1 MVQWA
6 RQGTLSQLGLD
17 SSGLIKLTTTQHPLL
32 PCPCPVLQVV
42 PFPQFELQSRWIAQV
57 LAGRAQLPSRQDM
70 EAHTAQFYA
79 CLEAAGVPTRYTHRM
94 SGALQWEYDRWL
106 ALQCGDAA
114 LPGFAWREALYNCC
128 GMSRK
133 LHGAGYRD
141 ARLPAAAEA
150 EAEAQEEAAQLRQQR
165 AAAVAR

>member
-1 MVQWA
+1 MPP
-6 RQGTLSQLGLD
+6 LGQPCGI
-17 SSGLIKLTTTQHPLL
+17 SSASFLL
-32 PCPCPVLQVV
+32 LQVV

-57 LAGRAQLPSRQDM
+57 LAGRAQLPSEQEM

-79 CLEAAGVPTRYTHRM
+79 SLEAAGVPTRYTHRM

-106 ALQCGDAA
+106 AQQCGDAA
-114 LPGFAWREALYNCC
+114 LPGFAWREALYNAC

-150 EAEAQEEAAQLRQQR
+150 EAEAREEAAHLRQQQ
-165 AAAVAR
+165 AAAVAAAR

>member
-1 MVQWA
+1 M
-6 RQGTLSQLGLD
+6 
-17 SSGLIKLTTTQHPLL
+17 
-32 PCPCPVLQVV
+32 LQVV

-79 CLEAAGVPTRYTHRM
+79 SLDAAGVPTRYTHRM

-150 EAEAQEEAAQLRQQR
+150 EAEAREEAAQLRQQR
-165 AAAVAR
+165 AAALAAAAVR